1 MDQRCSSRG
10 GEKTVDSEH
19 ALKAEL
25 TGPAEHPNKEINAG
39 ERNQGWLQ
47 TFLVLG
53 TNTEEPPLT
62 VNVWDN

>member
-39 ERNQGWLQ
+39 ERNQG
-47 TFLVLG
+47 
-53 TNTEEPPLT
+53 
-62 VNVWDN
+62 